1 MGRLCFFPV
10 GCLVWGIPASEST
23 GCQVLVRQWQ
33 PPGGLTP
40 ISSSQNYCCQWPSPC
55 REPLLHAASTEDPL
69 ILEGLASHEITA
81 FYPGSWYAQDLVCD
95 LQMWNFWGQ
104 TPYPSKPDSL
114 GDPPPI
120 ARPPGWGAWWW
131 GSELSIL
138 WENFCGIII
147 LQFVAHV
154 RFDFT
159 VIVPLLLACC
169 GFFFVFRCRTFLVG
183 SSNFVVVNGG
193 FWN

>member
-1 MGRLCFFPV
+1 MHKTLCVISKCGISEVRPPT
-10 GCLVWGIPASEST
+10 LQSQTLWGILLLLPDPQAGE
-23 GCQVLVRQWQ
+23 
-33 PPGGLTP
+33 PDGGV
-40 ISSSQNYCCQWPSPC
+40 QNFQSYGRTS
-55 REPLLHAASTEDPL
+55 
-69 ILEGLASHEITA
+69 
-81 FYPGSWYAQDLVCD
+81 V
-95 LQMWNFWGQ
+95 
-104 TPYPSKPDSL
+104 
-114 GDPPPI
+114 
-120 ARPPGWGAWWW
+120 
-131 GSELSIL
+131 
-138 WENFCGIII
+138 I